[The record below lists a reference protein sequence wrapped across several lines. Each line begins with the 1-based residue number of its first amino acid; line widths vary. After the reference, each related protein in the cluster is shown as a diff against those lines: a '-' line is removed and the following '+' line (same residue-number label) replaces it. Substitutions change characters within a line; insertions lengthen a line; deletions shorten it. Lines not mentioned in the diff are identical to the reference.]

1 MLLPFQE
8 LKKREFTLKNIYVF
22 HQNPSYRRLDPK
34 PKGRKANGFLYI
46 LQGEGR
52 YTFQNGSFLLSPGD
66 IVYLPSGS
74 KHTFEVLSEKIDFYR
89 IDFDL
94 FIDGELTFFSQE
106 PKKMLGSTDRDLV
119 EAIYELA
126 QNYEFDND
134 TVSKTA
140 LLCTIFRSLGK
151 EGAGKNAAKIAPA
164 IHYLLEHLTE
174 KISCT
179 HLASLCFLS
188 TAQFYSLFQEEY
200 HMAPLEYRSQLLSH
214 KAAYLLKTGS
224 FSVTEVSEMM
234 GFESVSYFSRF
245 FKKQHGLSP
254 AAYIKKQSS

>member
-1 MLLPFQE
+1 MYLPFQE
-8 LKKREFTLKNIYVF
+8 LKNHEFTLKNIYVF
-22 HQNPSYRRLDPK
+22 HQKPSYRRLDPK

-52 YTFQNGSFLLSPGD
+52 YSFQGGSFLLSPGD
-66 IVYLPSGS
+66 IVYLPTGS
-74 KHTFEVLSEKIDFYR
+74 KHTFEILSEKIDFFR

-94 FIDGELTFFSQE
+94 FIGDELAFFSKG
-106 PKKMLGSTDRDLV
+106 PLKMVGGAQRDLT
-119 EAIYELA
+119 EAIYDLA
-126 QNYEFDND
+126 ENYEFDND

-140 LLCTIFRSLGK
+140 LLCTIFRALGK
-151 EGAGKNAAKIAPA
+151 ESAGKNGAKLAPA
-164 IHYLLEHLTE
+164 IRYLLEHLTE

-200 HMAPLEYRSQLLSH
+200 RMAPLEYRSRLLSD

-245 FKKQHGLSP
+245 FKKQIGSSP